1 MFDIGWS
8 EMLIIGVVA
17 LVVIGPKELPGALK
31 TFAFWMKQARKL
43 AREFQSGVDDMIRT
57 AELDEAK
64 KAVEDVRR
72 NLNKEIETAVDPT
85 GEMKQALSDQEIK
98 APTPTFR
105 FRRRRPRATAAPNRK
120 PRRQLK
126 APRPPRRHRLR
137 QCPRKALE
145 PWPRPSRKRTR
156 TKPRRCR
163 CSIT

>member
-85 GEMKQALSDQEIK
+85 GELKQALSDQEIK
-98 APTPTFR
+98 APTPSIPLSPPPTASNGSAE
-105 FRRRRPRATAAPNRK
+105 PQAAGPSAVEGAPAPEAPPAAPTPEK
-120 PRRQLK
+120 G
-126 APRPPRRHRLR
+126 A
-137 QCPRKALE
+137 
-145 PWPRPSRKRTR
+145 
-156 TKPRRCR
+156 
-163 CSIT
+163 

>member
-85 GEMKQALSDQEIK
+85 GEVKQALSDAEIK
-98 APTPTFR
+98 TPTPTI
-105 FRRRRPRATAAPNRK
+105 PPPTPAGNGSAEPQAALPQAVEGTPAAEAAPA
-120 PRRQLK
+120 
-126 APRPPRRHRLR
+126 APAPEKGP
-137 QCPRKALE
+137 
-145 PWPRPSRKRTR
+145 
-156 TKPRRCR
+156 
-163 CSIT
+163 

>member
-98 APTPTFR
+98 APTPSIPLSPPT
-105 FRRRRPRATAAPNRK
+105 PASNGGAEPQAAPAAEGT
-120 PRRQLK
+120 P
-126 APRPPRRHRLR
+126 APEAPPAA
-137 QCPRKALE
+137 PAPEKGA
-145 PWPRPSRKRTR
+145 
-156 TKPRRCR
+156 
-163 CSIT
+163 

>member
-85 GEMKQALSDQEIK
+85 GEVKQALSDVTIK
-98 APTPTFR
+98 PPTPSIPLSPPT
-105 FRRRRPRATAAPNRK
+105 PAEPQAALP
-120 PRRQLK
+120 QAVEG
-126 APRPPRRHRLR
+126 APAPEAPPAASA
-137 QCPRKALE
+137 PEKGA
-145 PWPRPSRKRTR
+145 
-156 TKPRRCR
+156 
-163 CSIT
+163 

>member
-85 GEMKQALSDQEIK
+85 GEVKQALSDVTIK
-98 APTPTFR
+98 TPTPSI
-105 FRRRRPRATAAPNRK
+105 PLSPPPPAEPQAAVP
-120 PRRQLK
+120 QAVEG
-126 APRPPRRHRLR
+126 APASEAPPAASA
-137 QCPRKALE
+137 PEKGA
-145 PWPRPSRKRTR
+145 
-156 TKPRRCR
+156 
-163 CSIT
+163 

>member
-98 APTPTFR
+98 APTPSI
-105 FRRRRPRATAAPNRK
+105 PRSPPTPASNGSAEPQAAPAAEGT
-120 PRRQLK
+120 P
-126 APRPPRRHRLR
+126 APEAPPAA
-137 QCPRKALE
+137 PAPEKGA
-145 PWPRPSRKRTR
+145 
-156 TKPRRCR
+156 
-163 CSIT
+163 